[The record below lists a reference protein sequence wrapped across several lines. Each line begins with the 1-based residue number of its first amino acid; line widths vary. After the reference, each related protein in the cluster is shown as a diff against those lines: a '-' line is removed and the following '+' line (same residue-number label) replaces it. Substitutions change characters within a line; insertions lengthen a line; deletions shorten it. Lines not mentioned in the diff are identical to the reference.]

1 MNTSIFAVLK
11 LLADGR
17 FHSGEMIA
25 RQLGCSR
32 TSVWQAIRCIE
43 EELGLPVFS
52 VRGQGY
58 RLAETLEMLDVASI
72 RKELTVHAAERLT
85 IITAESVDST
95 NTRLMQCTRL
105 EGMHG
110 LMLAAELQTDGRG
123 RQGRKWVMALA
134 RGLTFSLLWRFDRGL
149 SGLAGLSLAVG
160 VALARVLRALGVPV
174 QLKWPN
180 DLVLSQQKL
189 AGILIEVSGEVN
201 QPATVVIGIG
211 LNLKR
216 PISADFSAA
225 GLYEHGVNMS
235 RNTLLAHLLNT
246 LTDVLEVFNQYGF
259 GPFCEEWMTLSSH
272 QNEWVKLYFP
282 HGETVEGIARGV
294 GPSGALLLET
304 QCGVQAYHI
313 GEVSLRSKE

>member
-201 QPATVVIGIG
+201 QPATVVIGI
-211 LNLKR
+211 
-216 PISADFSAA
+216 
-225 GLYEHGVNMS
+225 NMS